1 MADLTSIRKSTAI
14 AWRAL
19 QRNKLQTIL
28 TMCGMTIGV
37 ATVLTMIA
45 LGSGAQAAIQDQVR
59 AAGMNVIVVSS
70 GNYKMQQQWTSQG
83 EAEEPAAYLPE
94 GYRARFRTLEHF
106 PCRCR
111 VEHPRLWAFSAMKMP
126 LHAPSGI
133 PSNRENALTWKPSSP
148 VSLTRVFQPG
158 TNPQQ
163 GIAHSGE
170 NAAGLGASDKLSL
183 SDADAIADLNGVQWT
198 SAGVAENVLVK
209 AADATWYT
217 RMHGEGKDLPSIR
230 RAWTFTKG
238 RFFSGNEIATAA
250 NTIVLGSI
258 AAERLFG
265 NANPIGR
272 NVTIRGRSFHVVGV
286 VGSSSWMV
294 PAAIGDDQFDAI
306 YVPVTTGQNLLGKQA
321 LDSITVSTVS
331 TGDVTRV
338 TKSIAA
344 LLRQRHG
351 LAHEDPDDF
360 VVSSQARKSLA
371 RGGMRTDIARAITGN
386 VTNLDKVTLEQLGK
400 TLDRASRTMT
410 ALLASIASV
419 SLIVG
424 GIGIMNIMLLSVT
437 ERTKEIGIRRAVGAR
452 SNEVMLQFLIEAVTL
467 SLTGGV
473 LGILFGVLAS
483 GSITRMVAWSTS
495 ISPLAIFISF
505 GLSAVVGI
513 LFGYYPAREASRV
526 TPMTSLRYE

>member
-1 MADLTSIRKSTAI
+1 MPDIISLRKSTTI

-19 QRNKLQTIL
+19 RRNKLQTIL
-28 TMCGMTIGV
+28 TMVGMTIGV

-59 AAGMNVIVVSS
+59 AAGMNVIVVTS

-83 EAEEPAAYLPE
+83 ESEEPAAYVPDR
-94 GYRARFRTLEHF
+94 YRARFRDI
-106 PCRCR
+106 
-111 VEHPRLWAFSAMKMP
+111 VWHPGK
-126 LHAPSGI
+126 
-133 PSNRENALTWKPSSP
+133 NVAL
-148 VSLTRVFQPG
+148 RRIFQAG
-158 TNPQQ
+158 SNPQQ
-163 GIAHSGE
+163 QLALSGE

-183 SDADAIADLNGVQWT
+183 QDAQAISELKGVQFVST
-198 SAGVAENVLVK
+198 GLADNAMVK
-209 AADATWYT
+209 AGDTTCYT
-217 RMHGEGKDLPSIR
+217 RMHGEGKDLPSIK
-230 RAWTFTKG
+230 RAWVFPHG
-238 RFFSGNEIATAA
+238 RFLNKSDIVGAA
-250 NTIVLGSI
+250 NVVVLGSI
-258 AAERLFG
+258 VSAKLFG
-265 NANPIGR
+265 DANPVGKDVLVRGKSFRVIG
-272 NVTIRGRSFHVVGV
+272 I
-286 VGSSSWMV
+286 VGSGSWMV
-294 PAAIGDDQFDAI
+294 PASAGDDQFDAAYI
-306 YVPVTTGQNLLGKQA
+306 PVTSAQQLLQRQN
-321 LDSITVSTVS
+321 LDSITISTVS
-331 TGDVTRV
+331 TGDVTRL
-338 TKSIAA
+338 TKATTT

-351 LAHEDPDDF
+351 LAYEAPDDF

-386 VTNLDKVTLEQLGK
+386 VTNLDKVTLEELGK

-437 ERTKEIGIRRAVGAR
+437 ERTREIGIRRAVGAR
-452 SNEVMLQFLIEAVTL
+452 SDEVMLQFLMEAVTL

-483 GSITRMVAWSTS
+483 GSITKMVAWSTS
-495 ISPLAIFISF
+495 ISPLAIVLSF
-505 GLSAVVGI
+505 GVSAGVGI